1 MYAHQA
7 TPGPRPRV
15 LVIDDEQPVLDAA
28 KSFLTAHGFDV
39 DTAAEREEA
48 EALLCTRGY
57 GLVIADL
64 CLTGVHG
71 REGLELV
78 RVAREQCPVA
88 RIILI
93 TAYGTPAL
101 ELEVLRKGCD
111 MLLEKPIPL
120 SELLAAARQLL
131 NVSPRSVRSR
141 SS

>member
-7 TPGPRPRV
+7 MPGPRPRV

-48 EALLCTRGY
+48 EALLCMRGY

-93 TAYGTPAL
+93 TAYGTADL
-101 ELEVLRKGCD
+101 ELEVLRKGSD

-120 SELLAAARQLL
+120 SELLAAARRLL
-131 NVSPRSVRSR
+131 DMSPSPVESA